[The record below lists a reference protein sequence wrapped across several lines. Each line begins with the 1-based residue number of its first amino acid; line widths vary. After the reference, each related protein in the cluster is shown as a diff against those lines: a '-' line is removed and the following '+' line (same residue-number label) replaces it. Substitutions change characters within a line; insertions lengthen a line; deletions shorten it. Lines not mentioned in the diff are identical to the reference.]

1 MKDSSILSAFT
12 EPPSRLAAPPQR
24 ALLFDVCQIDVAL
37 RAVLYVELVL
47 AVAQMY
53 HAGDV
58 LEWLVR
64 LATLTSVALPATLG
78 WLAALCA
85 LKGVLARLPDG
96 AQIGAALLL
105 GALMGLLACGVLA
118 LLTVDSYA
126 PWLAS
131 ACTGALLAAGLVSAL
146 VWRTLGRTPAATT
159 ARLAELQSRI
169 RPHFLFNTLNSA
181 IALVGEE
188 PERAERV
195 LEDLSELF
203 RRALSEQRD
212 SSSLGEELEL
222 ARSYLDIEQVR
233 FGERLRVEWA
243 LDDSVNTARLPTL
256 ILQPLVENAIK
267 HGVEP
272 SAEGAD
278 VRISTQRR
286 GSRALIKVTNTVP
299 AGQGRR
305 GHGIALDNVRQRL
318 RLLHDLQGDFRT
330 ALAKGV
336 YQVRIE
342 VPLPEQPRK
351 KKEHRHE
358 PEHPPR

>member
-1 MKDSSILSAFT
+1 MKDSSILST
-12 EPPSRLAAPPQR
+12 LGEPPRTAAPPPR

-53 HAGDV
+53 HADGV

-64 LATLTSVALPATLG
+64 LAVLTSAALPATLA
-78 WLAALCA
+78 WLAAHCA
-85 LKGVLARLPDG
+85 LKGVLARLPEA
-96 AQIGAALLL
+96 AQIGTALLL
-105 GALMGLLACGVLA
+105 GVLAGLLACGGLVLLA
-118 LLTVDSYA
+118 ADASP

-131 ACTGALLAAGLVSAL
+131 GFTGALLAAGLISAL
-146 VWRTLGRTPAATT
+146 VWRVRGRTPAATT

-203 RRALSEQRD
+203 RRALSEQSD
-212 SSSLGEELEL
+212 SSSLAEELEL

-243 LDDSVNTARLPTL
+243 LDERANAARLPTL
-256 ILQPLVENAIK
+256 ILQPLVENAVK

-286 GSRALIKVTNTVP
+286 GARALIKITNTVP

-318 RLLHDLQGDFRT
+318 RLLHDLRGDLRT
-330 ALAKGV
+330 ALVKDV

-342 VPLPEQPRK
+342 VPLPAEEGETP
-351 KKEHRHE
+351 
-358 PEHPPR
+358 